1 MNDNN
6 KIVVIGIGNLLLMDE
21 GIGVHTINEL
31 EKHDLPRS
39 IEMYDGGTG
48 GFKLIDLMHGAR
60 RVIFIDAVETG
71 KPPGTVTI
79 FGSEEV
85 LSIYKKK
92 KYSLHDTDLME
103 VIKMTELLDDPPRIE
118 IVGIQP
124 KTISYGTALSKE
136 LTDSMPDIIIT
147 VLKKIEEVCS
157 TPEDGS
163 IPERPCRAGRKR

>member
-31 EKHDLPRS
+31 EKHDLPRN
-39 IEMYDGGTG
+39 IEIYDGGTG
-48 GFKLIDLMHGAR
+48 GFKLIDLMHGAA

-71 KPPGTVTI
+71 KAPGTVTI
-79 FGSEEV
+79 FSPEDV
-85 LSIYKKK
+85 HSIYNKK

-103 VIKMTELLDDPPRIE
+103 VIKMAEMLGDPPRIE

-124 KTISYGTALSKE
+124 KTISYGTTLSKE
-136 LTDSMPDIIIT
+136 LTDSMPNIIKT
-147 VLKKIEEVCS
+147 VLRRVEEVCNS
-157 TPEDGS
+157 T
-163 IPERPCRAGRKR
+163 IV

>member
-31 EKHDLPRS
+31 EKQDLPMS
-39 IEMYDGGTG
+39 IEIYDGGTG
-48 GFKLIDLMHGAR
+48 GFKLIDLMHGAA

-71 KPPGTVTI
+71 KAPGSVTI
-79 FGSEEV
+79 FSAEEV
-85 LSIYKKK
+85 HSIYNKK

-103 VIKMTELLDDPPRIE
+103 IIKMTEMLGNPPMIE

-124 KTISYGTALSKE
+124 KTISYGTTLSKE
-136 LTDSMPDIIIT
+136 LAGSMSNIVNC

-157 TPEDGS
+157 TPS
-163 IPERPCRAGRKR
+163 A